1 MRLLFKAFFD
11 SQFKY
16 CPRTLMF
23 YSRTTN
29 DKVNKLYERAL
40 WLVSDNYESTFE
52 DLLEKGNSFTAR
64 HFNIETLCIE
74 LYKVFIGRSQRI
86 FSDSFER
93 KNINYNLRSQPD
105 FVISQITTVYKGS
118 NSIQYCRPI
127 IWSLM
132 PKKIKNC
139 VTLCFFY
146 K

>member
-1 MRLLFKAFFD
+1 
-11 SQFKY
+11 
-16 CPRTLMF
+16 MF

-40 WLVSDNYESTFE
+40 RLISDNYVSTFE

-93 KNINYNLRSQPD
+93 KNINHNLRSQPD
-105 FVISQITTVYKGS
+105 FVISQIKTVYKGS
-118 NSIQYCRPI
+118 NSIRYCGPI

-132 PKKIKNC
+132 PDLCRCSICKN
-139 VTLCFFY
+139 Y
-146 K
+146 YYY

>member
-1 MRLLFKAFFD
+1 
-11 SQFKY
+11 
-16 CPRTLMF
+16 MF

-86 FSDSFER
+86 FSDSFET

-139 VTLCFFY
+139 VTLSFFY